1 VSVYELELQVKVK
14 AGEIIVTVPS
24 SGFMAVYYKRAGHP
38 FLTLRQRTETDDYE
52 LLAQVFRAAA
62 NKARELGWIA
72 LQRRYS
78 VSAKPNLFHSDFIKH
93 FEF

>member
-1 VSVYELELQVKVK
+1 MSVYELQVKVK

-38 FLTLRQRTETDDYE
+38 FLTLRQRTEIDDYE
-52 LLAQVFRAAA
+52 LLGQVFRAAA

-72 LQRRYS
+72 LQRTRS
-78 VSAKPNLFHSDFIKH
+78 SAKPNYFHSDFVKH